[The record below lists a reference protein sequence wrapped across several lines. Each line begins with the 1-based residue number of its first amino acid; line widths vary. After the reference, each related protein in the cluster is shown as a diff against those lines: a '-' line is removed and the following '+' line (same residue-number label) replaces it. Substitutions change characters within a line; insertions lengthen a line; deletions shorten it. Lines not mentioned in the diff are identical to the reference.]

1 MTEQQLQ
8 WKRWG
13 QYYGFP
19 DCCIQ
24 FFLKNA
30 HEYYWFRKVYPEGTK
45 ADGTGYIPCPECS
58 KLPMKEM
65 VDKINKERK
74 SLTPFP
80 QEGTFTQEQEHL
92 NQLIKS
98 GEIK

>member
-1 MTEQQLQ
+1 MTEQQIQ

-19 DCCIQ
+19 ECCIE

-45 ADGTGYIPCPECS
+45 VDGTGYIPCPKYS
-58 KLPMKEM
+58 KLSGKEM
-65 VDKINKERK
+65 VDKINKERE
-74 SLTPFP
+74 SLTKFP
-80 QEGTFTQEQEHL
+80 EEGTFSQEQEHR